1 MRESVIS
8 NEEVMEDRLD
18 QVFDKMSEVQQK
30 GLDEFF
36 TKVDENMK
44 FIKEELTSVR
54 TNVADLQEKLFFT
67 ADDRI
72 EKNKT

>member
-1 MRESVIS
+1 
-8 NEEVMEDRLD
+8 
-18 QVFDKMSEVQQK
+18 MSEVQQK

-67 ADDRI
+67 AGNRVDKY
-72 EKNKT
+72 KN

>member
-44 FIKEELTSVR
+44 FIKEELT
-54 TNVADLQEKLFFT
+54 
-67 ADDRI
+67 
-72 EKNKT
+72 